1 MANIIQAVRGMNDI
15 LPGDTPYWQ
24 RLEAEIRAVLA
35 QYGYREIRFPI
46 VEKTE
51 LFKRSIGE
59 VTDIVEKE
67 MYTFEDR
74 NGESLSLRPEG
85 TACCVRAGIQHSL
98 LTNQQV
104 QRLWYMG
111 PMFRHERPQK
121 GRYRQFHQVGVE
133 AFGMSGPDL
142 DAELIL
148 MSARLW
154 RRLGLDGLELQI
166 NSLGTSEARA
176 VYRDRLVAYFSEH
189 RDQLDAD
196 SLRRLESNPLRI
208 LDSKNPD
215 MRALV
220 EAAPKLSDYLDED
233 SREHFDSLCG
243 LLDAAGLSYTV
254 NPCLVRGL
262 DYYSRTVF
270 EWVTDQLGAQGT
282 VCAGG
287 RFDVLVEQLGGK
299 PTPAAGFA
307 VGLERLLELVREQLQ
322 PQHLPHAYLVLVGEA
337 AQAQGLVLAER
348 LREAQPGL
356 RLVTHCGGGSFKS
369 QFKRADKSGA
379 RVALVLGEDE
389 VAQGTVG
396 VKYLREDREQE
407 TLPQAALAG
416 HLMAVLEQG
425 AAPV

>member
-1 MANIIQAVRGMNDI
+1 MIQAVRGMNDI
-15 LPGDTPYWQ
+15 LPADTPYWQ
-24 RLEAEIRAVLA
+24 QLESEIRAVLA

-74 NGESLSLRPEG
+74 NGDSLSLRPEG

-98 LTNQQV
+98 LANQQV

-133 AFGMSGPDL
+133 AFGMHGPDL

-154 RRLGLDGLELQI
+154 QRLGLDGLELQI

-176 VYRDRLVAYFSEH
+176 VYREELVAYFKAH
-189 RDQLDAD
+189 REQLDAD

-208 LDSKNPD
+208 LDTKNPD

-220 EAAPKLSDYLDED
+220 EAAPKLSDYLDD
-233 SREHFDSLCG
+233 ASREHFDGLRG
-243 LLDAAGLSYTV
+243 LLDAAGLRYTV

-270 EWVTDQLGAQGT
+270 EWVTDRLGAQGT

-307 VGLERLLELVREQLQ
+307 VGLERLLALVREQLQ

-337 AQAQGLVLAER
+337 AQRQGLILAER
-348 LREAQPGL
+348 LRDAQPGL

-379 RVALVLGEDE
+379 RVALVLGDDE

-407 TLPQAALAG
+407 TLPQAALAE
-416 HLMAVLEQG
+416 HLMAALE
-425 AAPV
+425 

>member
-133 AFGMSGPDL
+133 AFGMGGPDL

-337 AQAQGLVLAER
+337 AQAEGLVLAER

-407 TLPQAALAG
+407 TLPQPALAG

-425 AAPV
+425 VAPV

>member
-1 MANIIQAVRGMNDI
+1 MIQAVRGMNDI

-24 RLEAEIRAVLA
+24 QLEAEIRAVLA

-74 NGESLSLRPEG
+74 NGDSLTLRPEG

-98 LTNQQV
+98 LSNQQV

-133 AFGMSGPDL
+133 TFGMHGPDL

-154 RRLGLDGLELQI
+154 QRLGLDGLVLQI
-166 NSLGTSEARA
+166 NSLGTAEARA
-176 VYRDRLVAYFSEH
+176 VYREKLVAYFNQH
-189 RDQLDAD
+189 REQLDTD

-208 LDSKNPD
+208 LDSKNPQ

-220 EAAPKLSDYLDED
+220 EDAPKLSAYLDDE
-233 SREHFDSLCG
+233 SREHFATLCG
-243 LLDAAGLSYTV
+243 LLDAAGLRYTV

-270 EWVTDQLGAQGT
+270 EWVTDRLGAQGT

-299 PTPAAGFA
+299 PAAAAGFA
-307 VGLERLLELVREQLQ
+307 IGLERLLELVREQLQ
-322 PQHLPHAYLVLVGEA
+322 PQHLPHAYLVLVGQA
-337 AQAQGLVLAER
+337 AQAQGLILAER
-348 LREAQPGL
+348 LRDAQPDL

-379 RVALVLGEDE
+379 QVALVLGEDE

-396 VKYLREDREQE
+396 LKYLRENRQQE
-407 TLPQAALAG
+407 TVSQEALAG
-416 HLMAVLEQG
+416 HLMG
-425 AAPV
+425 ALT